1 MTGYILKLLPFAVLL
16 SGCAINV
23 EDFDSGGPISS
34 ASMIGCMQKPMNHQ
48 PIISKRT
55 PMVAVSENVV
65 TCIGNENELSEKNI
79 DRSMLLTK
87 KKKVKATQKANP
99 SDKFQKELQDAADKK
114 EFENIEKVVLKEVN

>member
-1 MTGYILKLLPFAVLL
+1 
-16 SGCAINV
+16 
-23 EDFDSGGPISS
+23 
-34 ASMIGCMQKPMNHQ
+34 
-48 PIISKRT
+48 
-55 PMVAVSENVV
+55 MVAVSENVV

-79 DRSMLLTK
+79 DRSLLLTK